1 MKTLK
6 DFFTGS
12 GRKERLAIVEQQ
24 GTQDMVHSGSS
35 INLAKSHSHYR
46 CPMGCEGDKT
56 YDSPGNCPVCN
67 MKLVPVSDS
76 GLASQ
81 EHKHEGHGHGHHGC
95 C

>member
-6 DFFTGS
+6 EFFTGS
-12 GRKERLAIVEQQ
+12 GRKERLTTVAHHGEQGMDHQ
-24 GTQDMVHSGSS
+24 SNSR
-35 INLAKSHSHYR
+35 NLAKTQTLYR

-67 MKLVPVSDS
+67 MKLVPVNDS
-76 GLASQ
+76 GSHDH
-81 EHKHEGHGHGHHGC
+81 EKGHEGHGHGHHGC